1 MVYPPQSQPIK
12 PFSDHNNRIF
22 IINGAMTIFLA
33 ILGRLLI
40 VDFPDKVHKS
50 RRPFLNAEE
59 VLAIQNKLNRDRQDA
74 EYDEITMQKFFN
86 VCRRWELWFL

>member
-1 MVYPPQSQPIK
+1 
-12 PFSDHNNRIF
+12 
-22 IINGAMTIFLA
+22 MTIFLA

-59 VLAIQNKLNRDRQDA
+59 VSAIQNKLNRDRQDA
-74 EYDEITMQKFFN
+74 EYDELTMRKFFN
-86 VCRRWELWFL
+86 VCGRWELWFL